1 MTKSYP
7 LFPTTLIGSWPR
19 SREVLLALRKHRN
32 GQMSDD
38 DFNEL
43 IENETARII
52 KLQEKLGLDFIVSG
66 ELSRDNYCSFVADRI
81 GGVDLLS
88 MNDVIDYVPDKQSF
102 EDILSTLDVP
112 SIAIRN
118 AICTGKLEYH
128 PIAVNELKMLKKY
141 TDKPVKITLPGPYL
155 LTRSMWLSK
164 LSGKAYDSKED
175 LGKDVVKILQQ
186 EIDNLQKIGVDIIQ
200 FDEPVLTEV
209 VFTEGKTRSFM
220 CAALA
225 EKKDPTDELEFAK
238 SLLKPVMDH
247 IDRNKSI
254 ASMHVC
260 RGNWSNDESILLTGA
275 YTPLLDLFEY
285 VDPDLLTL
293 EYSTPRAGDFSTLM
307 ASDQIRNNDIIG
319 LGVENPRLYD
329 AESVDFIKDKVKDA
343 LQYLPADRIF
353 INPDCGFATFSN
365 RPVNKEEFITN
376 KINSLVEASH
386 QLRQEY
392 STVQE

>member
-1 MTKSYP
+1 MKKSYP
-7 LFPTTLIGSWPR
+7 LFPTSLIGSWPR
-19 SREVLLALRKHRN
+19 DRKTLLALRQQRN
-32 GQMSDD
+32 GQLSDQ
-38 DFNEL
+38 DFNDL
-43 IENETARII
+43 IEKETARII
-52 KLQEKLGLDFIVSG
+52 KIQEDAGLDFIVSG

-88 MNDVIDYVPDKQSF
+88 MNDIIDYIADKKSF
-102 EDILSTLDVP
+102 EDILNVLDVP

-128 PIAVNELKMLKKY
+128 PIAVNELKILKKY

-155 LTRSMWLSK
+155 LTRSMWLPK
-164 LSGKAYDSKED
+164 LSKKAYDSKEA
-175 LGKDVVKILQQ
+175 LGQDVIKLLER
-186 EIDNLQKIGVDIIQ
+186 EIDNLQALGVDVIQ

-247 IDRNKSI
+247 VDRSKSF
-254 ASMHVC
+254 ASLHVC
-260 RGNWSNDESILLTGA
+260 RGNWSNDESTLLSGA

-285 VDPDLLTL
+285 VDPDILTL

-307 ASDQIRNNDIIG
+307 ESDQIKNNDIIG
-319 LGVENPRLYD
+319 LGVENPRLHK
-329 AESVDFIKDKVKDA
+329 AESVDFITGKVKNA
-343 LQYLPADRIF
+343 LQYLPKERIF
-353 INPDCGFATFSN
+353 LNPDCGFATFSN
-365 RPVNKEEFITN
+365 RPVNEEKFIIN
-376 KINSLVEASH
+376 KIKSLVAASH
-386 QLRQEY
+386 QLRSEAL
-392 STVQE
+392 VD